1 MATEVEAKKEIGTT
15 DSKQEPVTEQRA
27 LKIRLK
33 TGVMAGALIAVHL

>member
-1 MATEVEAKKEIGTT
+1 MSTEVEAKKESGAT
-15 DSKQEPVTEQRA
+15 DSKQELMTERRA